1 MCPIYSLRV
10 LLHIRRRNQIY
21 IFSKKIKTYRKKL
34 QDAGFLS
41 AGLKACVRGAQCGW
55 SPDGTWQR
63 WGKEPGPYRPAAHLQ
78 WPVPSARR
86 QLHRHGELW
95 LSTPGC
101 HVSEG
106 CCMLCVTSLWYTDL
120 YT

>member
-21 IFSKKIKTYRKKL
+21 IFSKKIKTYGKKL
-34 QDAGFLS
+34 QNAGFLS
-41 AGLKACVRGAQCGW
+41 AGLKACVRRAQCGW

-86 QLHRHGELW
+86 ELPQTRGTLAQHPI
-95 LSTPGC
+95 LSFPGFRKDAA
-101 HVSEG
+101 
-106 CCMLCVTSLWYTDL
+106 CCV
-120 YT
+120 